1 LESIQKTSDP
11 KIKNFYTSQGSR
23 SEQRIMEGTQIV
35 RSVLPVT
42 KDVAVV
48 TSAMS
53 TVQMLT
59 KILAELNTSIE
70 KYEQNSRS

>member
-1 LESIQKTSDP
+1 
-11 KIKNFYTSQGSR
+11 
-23 SEQRIMEGTQIV
+23 MEGTQIV

-59 KILAELNTSIE
+59 KILAELNTFIE